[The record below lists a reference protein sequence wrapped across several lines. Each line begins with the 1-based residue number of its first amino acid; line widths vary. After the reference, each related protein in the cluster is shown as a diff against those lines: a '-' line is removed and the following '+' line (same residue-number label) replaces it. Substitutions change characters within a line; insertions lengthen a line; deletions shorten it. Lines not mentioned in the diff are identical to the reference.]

1 MGGTLDYGYLS
12 TPTGILNIAEIVC
25 LIFFYIKERII
36 TIRLIE
42 SNLYKKKRNRFQF
55 DSIKIE
61 VPSFI
66 DI

>member
-1 MGGTLDYGYLS
+1 
-12 TPTGILNIAEIVC
+12 
-25 LIFFYIKERII
+25 
-36 TIRLIE
+36 LIE

-66 DI
+66 DIWCNIDMLNDYVNKQSINRISDS